1 MGKMAKGFVFATA
14 LVALSGCQSA
24 YYSAMEQVGVH
35 KREILVDRVD
45 AARDAQ
51 EDAQVQFKDA
61 LQQFRSVVNFDG
73 GELDNLYERLQDE
86 YDDSAE
92 SAENLANRIDKVE
105 SVAEA
110 LFEEWEE
117 ELGQYKNQK
126 LRSQSSKQLRDTR
139 YRYKG
144 LIRAMRQ
151 AEKRMQPVLSTLNDN
166 VLYLKHNL
174 NARAV
179 GALKGELR
187 SVQQQVDLLIR
198 DMEKSIRESD
208 RFIKNFKPA

>member
-1 MGKMAKGFVFATA
+1 MGKGLILAAA
-14 LVALSGCQSA
+14 LLALSGCQSA

-92 SAENLANRIDKVE
+92 AAENLAGRIDKVE
-105 SVAEA
+105 GVAEA

-117 ELGQYKNQK
+117 ELTQYKNQR
-126 LRSQSSKQLRDTR
+126 LRSQSSKQLGETR
-139 YRYKG
+139 RRYKG

-208 RFIKNFKPA
+208 RFIENFKPA